1 MQSTWSFQN
10 VLVFFSAVIYNLCI
24 SPLSSFSALF
34 DSIQRV
40 HLQISALFSLF
51 WTVLPRLVLSLFC
64 PKKELSEDIM
74 YIPKCFY
81 CSELFVNISKHFVHY
96 IIFKNKYFTMIPKT
110 HLIGTGRWVE
120 KNELTK
126 LWHGYENSC
135 NLWCKKGNLE
145 IFCPGFV

>member
-1 MQSTWSFQN
+1 MQSTWSLQN

-51 WTVLPRLVLSLFC
+51 WTVLPRLVLCLFC
-64 PKKELSEDIM
+64 PKKALSEDIM

-81 CSELFVNISKHFVHY
+81 YSELFVNISKHFVHY
-96 IIFKNKYFTMIPKT
+96 IIFKNKYFTMIPKSFQT
-110 HLIGTGRWVE
+110 NKWLFHNDIKTLSKGKKPFWYFY
-120 KNELTK
+120 K
-126 LWHGYENSC
+126 LF
-135 NLWCKKGNLE
+135 
-145 IFCPGFV
+145 I

>member
-51 WTVLPRLVLSLFC
+51 WTVLPRLVLCLFC

-96 IIFKNKYFTMIPKT
+96 IIFKNKYFTMIPKSFQN
-110 HLIGTGRWVE
+110 V
-120 KNELTK
+120 
-126 LWHGYENSC
+126 
-135 NLWCKKGNLE
+135 KKQVTISQWYQN
-145 IFCPGFV
+145 IFKR